1 MKQFLKRNE
10 GEIYFTA
17 TVLAFAVLII
27 ILDIN
32 NIIKLK

>member
-1 MKQFLKRNE
+1 MKKFIKQNE

-17 TVLAFAVLII
+17 TVLALAVMLI

-32 NIIKLK
+32 NIITIK